1 MKKSYL
7 NKILL
12 IKGINKSKIKSFYNY
27 VGLNSRISAVKFK
40 RRQLSTL
47 NQKITK
53 IETGK
58 KLKEKIKNIIYFS
71 IKIRNYKG
79 MRHKLRYPTRG
90 QRTHTNAKTRRKV
103 KY

>member
-12 IKGINKSKIKSFYNY
+12 IKGINKPKIKSFYNY
-27 VGLNSRISAVKFK
+27 IGLNSRISAVKFK
-40 RRQLSTL
+40 RRQLSIL

-58 KLKEKIKNIIYFS
+58 KLKEKIKNIINFS
-71 IKIRNYKG
+71 IKIRTYKG

-90 QRTHTNAKTRRKV
+90 QRTHTNAKTRRKF
-103 KY
+103 KH

>member
-12 IKGINKSKIKSFYNY
+12 IKGINKPKIKTFYDF
-27 VGLNSRISAVKFK
+27 VGLNSRIGAEKFK

-53 IETGK
+53 LETGK
-58 KLKEKIKNIIYFS
+58 KLKEKIKNIINFS
-71 IKIRNYKG
+71 IKIRTYKG

-90 QRTHTNAKTRRKV
+90 QRTHTNAKTRRKF

>member
-12 IKGINKSKIKSFYNY
+12 IKGINKPKIKSFYNY
-27 VGLNSRISAVKFK
+27 IGLNSRISAVKFK

-58 KLKEKIKNIIYFS
+58 KLKEKIKNIINFS
-71 IKIRNYKG
+71 IKIRTYKG

-90 QRTHTNAKTRRKV
+90 QRTHTNAKTRRKF
-103 KY
+103 KH

>member
-1 MKKSYL
+1 M
-7 NKILL
+7 L
-12 IKGINKSKIKSFYNY
+12 IKGINKPKIKSFYNY
-27 VGLNSRISAVKFK
+27 IGLNSRISAVKFK

-58 KLKEKIKNIIYFS
+58 KLKEKIKNIINFS
-71 IKIRNYKG
+71 IKIRTYKG

-90 QRTHTNAKTRRKV
+90 QRTHTNAKTRRKF
-103 KY
+103 KH

>member
-12 IKGINKSKIKSFYNY
+12 IKGINKPKIKSFYNY
-27 VGLNSRISAVKFK
+27 IGLNSRISAVKFK

-58 KLKEKIKNIIYFS
+58 KLKEKIKNIINFS
-71 IKIRNYKG
+71 IKIRTYKG

-90 QRTHTNAKTRRKV
+90 QRTHTNAKTRRKFRH
-103 KY
+103 